1 MAYVVV
7 ATSHLK
13 QTRAAVVGMALWH
26 RGWGRERG
34 EREEEARATRLP
46 WDGGRSSPPAP
57 RCGFVR
63 VLFFKSPPIPRH
75 PNSSCA
81 SAAGREPPPPK
92 ASAAARGRHTPEG
105 HLVRGGRGGG
115 GSAPTPLCGT
125 AVWGERKAPP
135 STAVAATL
143 QSQSCC
149 CSQQT
154 AGWWPAG
161 FELGAPPYGLSPPEP
176 TPGACIRPPDLCGR
190 LRWPYC
196 QSWAKTPTTLTTPPP
211 ESPTLAGLPRMARRR
226 CHGWPASHVGT
237 MGEARVSARDG
248 WEDTPA
254 GVCHFPPPFSKWPSC
269 TARRTQGQRGG
280 GW

>member
-1 MAYVVV
+1 MSGKKKHEPRDCRGMGDEAVR
-7 ATSHLK
+7 
-13 QTRAAVVGMALWH
+13 QPPAVVSSAFCFLSP
-26 RGWGRERG
+26 
-34 EREEEARATRLP
+34 LP
-46 WDGGRSSPPAP
+46 SLAILTVAVRVPPAANRRPP
-57 RCGFVR
+57 RPR
-63 VLFFKSPPIPRH
+63 PPHAVGTRPRDTLYE
-75 PNSSCA
+75 
-81 SAAGREPPPPK
+81 AAG
-92 ASAAARGRHTPEG
+92 
-105 HLVRGGRGGG
+105 GGG

-196 QSWAKTPTTLTTPPP
+196 QCWAKTPTTLTTPPP